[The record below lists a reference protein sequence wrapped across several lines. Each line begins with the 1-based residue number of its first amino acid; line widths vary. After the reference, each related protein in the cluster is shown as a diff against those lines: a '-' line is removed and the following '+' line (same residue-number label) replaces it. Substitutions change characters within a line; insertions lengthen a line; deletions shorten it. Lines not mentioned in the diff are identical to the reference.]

1 MLWHSRRRC
10 GYRLRAVVS
19 SSNLVSRERSDAA
32 SLSLRRLCN
41 ARSSECRLFR
51 PSSRR
56 HQYVSSRGS
65 GYCDE
70 RSGGLQALAARQAG
84 QSLRLR
90 RLRRARQAKSNFK
103 PMRCPN
109 GYSYS
114 ITSRDLTGRL
124 LSTYPTMPNTFSC
137 DFGLLKRSASSKVT
151 TGQKVRRA
159 SSQRA
164 LSAATISARQAS
176 SRLNGWS
183 YSCGT
188 QE

>member
-1 MLWHSRRRC
+1 MRRLSPSAA
-10 GYRLRAVVS
+10 YAMHAAANVVS
-19 SSNLVSRERSDAA
+19 SV
-32 SLSLRRLCN
+32 RRLGGTN
-41 ARSSECRLFR
+41 TCRR
-51 PSSRR
+51 AAAATAMN
-56 HQYVSSRGS
+56 V
-65 GYCDE
+65 
-70 RSGGLQALAARQAG
+70 LANCRCWLHEQAG

-151 TGQKVRRA
+151 TCQKVRRA
-159 SSQRA
+159 SSRRA
-164 LSAATISARQAS
+164 LSAATISARQAGACS
-176 SRLNGWS
+176 NGWS

-188 QE
+188 PE